1 MKKVAVDKQG
11 HKIKHAAGYDG
22 WQYDPKYWDDICDG
36 DGVNGVCDGDGGDGD
51 DGGDDGGW

>member
-11 HKIKHAAGYDG
+11 HKIKNAAGYDG

-36 DGVNGVCDGDGGDGD
+36 DGVNGVSDGDGGDGD
-51 DGGDDGGW
+51 DDDGGW